1 MPSNDDGRILRQVPG
16 RRKGKPPDG
25 VTHVENAP
33 RLNVCSPG
41 EPRWRGRA
49 RGMTMKRRDFVR
61 TVAGATAGL
70 YASSGWLEAQTGPA
84 RRQVSIGGRRITVVD
99 VHSHCTVPEV
109 APVVKGTA
117 FERQAAGRPL
127 GPDRIALI
135 DKQGI
140 DIQVLTINGFWWYE
154 VPDRALADQIVRAQ
168 NEGLA
173 SWVRAHSDRFVAL
186 ASSSLQFPELAAQQL
201 EDGMT
206 RLGLKGAA
214 IGGHVQGQDLSHPK
228 FDPFWAKAEA
238 LGAFVFMHPGGA
250 DNIIKPGAFD
260 GRGDVGNIVGNPLET
275 SYFITRLIFDGTFDK
290 FPRLRVGAAHGGGY
304 VPSYMART
312 DVACDVR
319 ANAKCANTRRP
330 RDIMRSQLIVD
341 TMVLT
346 DEGLRHLVAEM
357 GVKQIVY
364 GTDNPLNWPVTIDLV
379 LNATF
384 LSDADKEA
392 ILGGTAKALLKMS

>member
-1 MPSNDDGRILRQVPG
+1 M
-16 RRKGKPPDG
+16 
-25 VTHVENAP
+25 
-33 RLNVCSPG
+33 
-41 EPRWRGRA
+41 
-49 RGMTMKRRDFVR
+49 R

-70 YASSGWLEAQTGPA
+70 YAAAPEWLSAQALPS
-84 RRQVSIGGRRITVVD
+84 RRQVSVGGRRITVVD
-99 VHSHCTVPEV
+99 VHSHCTVADV
-109 APVVKGTA
+109 QPVVKGTPY
-117 FERQAAGRPL
+117 ERQAAGRPL

-140 DIQVLTINGFWWYE
+140 DIQALTINGFWWYE
-154 VPDRALADQIVRAQ
+154 VKDRTLADQIVRAQ

-173 SWVRAHSDRFVAL
+173 SWVRAHPDRFVAL

-201 EDGMT
+201 EDGVK
-206 RLGLKGAA
+206 RLGLRGAA
-214 IGGHVQGQDLSHPK
+214 IGGHVNGEDLSLPK
-228 FDPFWAKAEA
+228 YDPFWAKAEE

-290 FPRLRVGAAHGGGY
+290 FPRLKVGAAHGGGY

-357 GVKQIVY
+357 GVGQIVY

-384 LSDADKEA
+384 LNDAQKEA
-392 ILGGTAKALLKMS
+392 MLGGTARALLKMS

>member
-1 MPSNDDGRILRQVPG
+1 
-16 RRKGKPPDG
+16 
-25 VTHVENAP
+25 
-33 RLNVCSPG
+33 
-41 EPRWRGRA
+41 
-49 RGMTMKRRDFVR
+49 VR

-70 YASSGWLEAQTGPA
+70 LASGPDPMWAQAAPA
-84 RRQVSIGGRRITVVD
+84 RRQVSIGGKRITVVD
-99 VHSHCTVPEV
+99 VHSHCTVAGV
-109 APVVKGTA
+109 LPVVKGTPY
-117 FERQAAGRPL
+117 ERQAAGRPL

-140 DIQVLTINGFWWYE
+140 DIQALSINGFWWYE
-154 VPDRALADQIVRAQ
+154 VPDRGLADQIVRAQ

-173 SWVRAHSDRFVAL
+173 AWVRTHPDRFVAL
-186 ASSSLQFPELAAQQL
+186 ASSSLQFPDLAAQQL
-201 EDGMT
+201 EDGMR
-206 RLGLKGAA
+206 RLGLRGAA
-214 IGGHVQGQDLSHPK
+214 IGGHVNGDDLSLPK
-228 FDPFWAKAEA
+228 YDPFWAKAQE
-238 LGAFVFMHPGGA
+238 LGAWVFMHPGGA

-290 FPRLRVGAAHGGGY
+290 FPKLRVGAAHGGGY

-330 RDIMRSQLIVD
+330 REIMRSQLTVD

-357 GVKQIVY
+357 GVGQVVY
-364 GTDNPLNWPVTIDLV
+364 GTDNPLNWPVTVDLV

-384 LSDADKEA
+384 LTDAEKEA
-392 ILGGTAKALLKMS
+392 ILGGTAKRLLAIG

>member
-1 MPSNDDGRILRQVPG
+1 M
-16 RRKGKPPDG
+16 
-25 VTHVENAP
+25 
-33 RLNVCSPG
+33 
-41 EPRWRGRA
+41 W
-49 RGMTMKRRDFVR
+49 
-61 TVAGATAGL
+61 
-70 YASSGWLEAQTGPA
+70 AQAAPA
-84 RRQVSIGGRRITVVD
+84 RRQVSIGGKRITVVD
-99 VHSHCTVPEV
+99 VHSHCTVAGV
-109 APVVKGTA
+109 LPVVKGTPY
-117 FERQAAGRPL
+117 ERQAAGRPL

-140 DIQVLTINGFWWYE
+140 DIQALSINGFWWYE
-154 VPDRALADQIVRAQ
+154 VPDRGLADQIVRAQ

-173 SWVRAHSDRFVAL
+173 AWVRTHPDRFVAL
-186 ASSSLQFPELAAQQL
+186 ASSSLQFPDLAAQQL
-201 EDGMT
+201 EDGMR
-206 RLGLKGAA
+206 RLGLRGAA
-214 IGGHVQGQDLSHPK
+214 IGGHVNGDDLSLPK
-228 FDPFWAKAEA
+228 YDPFWAKAQE
-238 LGAFVFMHPGGA
+238 LGAWVFMHPGGA

-290 FPRLRVGAAHGGGY
+290 FPKLRVGAAHGGGY

-330 RDIMRSQLIVD
+330 REIMRSQLTVD

-357 GVKQIVY
+357 GVGQVVY
-364 GTDNPLNWPVTIDLV
+364 GTDNPLNWPVTVDLV

-384 LSDADKEA
+384 LTDAEKEA
-392 ILGGTAKALLKMS
+392 ILGGTAKRLLAIG